1 MAKSSPLDRLEIVI
15 PLPPPATHPNSS
27 AARGHWSVKSNAAKK
42 QRGDGCWAT
51 LYAMQEAGIEG
62 RPHWPAASI
71 QATFHKPDPN
81 AKRSDRDGLNAWLKA
96 TIDGIVDAGLLD
108 DDRGVL
114 LQPAIEL
121 LGKQSDSER
130 KVVLVV
136 TRLDG

>member
-1 MAKSSPLDRLEIVI
+1 MAKSSQPDKVEIVI

-27 AARGHWSVKSNAAKK
+27 AARGHWSVKAKAAKK
-42 QRGDGCWAT
+42 QRSDACWAT
-51 LYAMQEAGIEG
+51 LLAIDEAEMGG
-62 RPHWPAASI
+62 RPSWPAATI
-71 QATFHKPDPN
+71 QATFHKPEAR

-108 DDRGVL
+108 DDRGVQ

-121 LGKQSDSER
+121 LGEQSDGER